1 MSKSTLNTFT
11 TVLGLAAGA
20 ANFLGSIGVI
30 NHVAAGTINSFAI
43 AMLGYLVQ
51 QPSAGEQ
58 SPTPQP
64 QPQK

>member
-1 MSKSTLNTFT
+1 MSKSSLNKFT

-30 NHVAAGTINSFAI
+30 NHTVAGTVNSFAI

-51 QPSAGEQ
+51 QPAADEQ
-58 SPTPQP
+58 SQAPQP